1 MDEDEENKG
10 CYVRRR
16 RSSILKLP
24 LAGIDI
30 NKQVKQEE
38 RNKKKRLSKRVS
50 FAETLDVWEFNKE
63 SQSENADKNAFRNK
77 DDNDKEISGIDSLLT
92 GEIKN
97 PTHAIENISDPED
110 SDDEGKT
117 ATLNCSV
124 FQSPEKDVIIQNVS
138 AIANKENIN
147 SVVSSPININC
158 DDVSPV
164 NQSMC
169 SPPDLDN
176 TPKKLDNKLFFQQ
189 LMQKIKI
196 SPSSS
201 KDNSPVVNAAVCPSM
216 STKMFLDNLIQSTKD
231 ETSFSDGVFDSKEN
245 LSNVMDTSTSGSVS
259 NSPALDKSVYYI
271 ESSKPVDST
280 IYFNHNPDQTASMD
294 FTICNSKVFSESFKM
309 ENLSEKKGTY
319 ENVTQC
325 LGNLDDTNANM
336 ELTVCTDNK
345 MASMLNLPAS
355 RQNSNQKNNN
365 TPTDEVTIH
374 FGPEHT
380 QIANMDLTAC
390 HDRPFGCSRIDHMD
404 KESNQKMTTP
414 GDVTMIFN
422 ETKDTMANMELT
434 LCTIQNP
441 ISFLD
446 FSRKSESENVKKESK
461 IEAKQINRESL
472 IDSNP
477 KEKKTVNMELISCA
491 TKQISSYPSFTK
503 KMMTEDE
510 KENVLPSIS
519 QHSGEIK
526 LDKSIKQ
533 LDKFHSAE
541 MNCKKI
547 PKDVGCE
554 IKNLRENEKVIL
566 KLQGNFGLNSD
577 FDKENILEAKSAGL
591 TEKSMSSVSFIE
603 LPVKKSS
610 PITDVENT
618 SSTNVVKKPVK
629 RVSFMCPEEQPG
641 KELCQLDEDE
651 PPIKKLSTGNQV
663 DLFSQNSG
671 STDGQQQVNIKDP
684 LEKSVNFMDEVISK
698 KNSTKSGAKR
708 VSFYDPEE
716 HLSKNTGP
724 DSHDELPAVSISL
737 TKSTIEKSESIDS
750 AAKRV
755 ASTNLDEP
763 LTKKVLLENVM
774 DRVEIKSDAVDL
786 EKSLAIKPSLPES
799 TNGNTCKGSSTNL
812 EFDSLSKAADS
823 TDNRALKSVKKLY
836 LSLNT
841 SGILKSSDMDI
852 PKSEFVHEDLPKSVE
867 KQISFFAVDDE
878 VSVRRKGLIERGSDI
893 LINPDSQAVKSSV
906 ENRSESQNCLN
917 RSAVLKPL
925 VIQNSVENEFVDKN
939 STKTA
944 EKRVSFFSTDE
955 KPLVNKTCNII
966 HANTDPQSTISPE
979 ETNERSYINLNSSLI
994 QKSFIKD
1001 ENPDIQRMNKN
1012 LTQTLEK
1019 SVAFCSVTETNT
1031 IEVAKPVAHPQPANI
1046 SEDKSE
1052 TNKNLYIS
1060 LDNSAIVKSFG
1071 SGENCSNGQLVD
1083 KNLNKADKTVSF
1095 PPADEE
1101 YHDQKS
1107 NSIGQNQ
1114 LPNCVVDSSKKSFE
1128 TQEPINPSCD
1138 HESFNKE
1145 PTLTRSKKCAS
1156 PQAEKMTVAEPLI
1169 KENSSQKDKEINIQ
1183 VAELV
1188 KQPVANQVD
1197 LEEIPK
1203 PERLTTSQ
1211 ASLSKVPNFKT
1222 WQRMFSIENVI
1233 KNVRQSRS
1241 GLIPVASCEPTKA
1254 EAMPAVNIMQPTIAV
1269 SESIGQFSSKEL
1281 SQDEASVAKEI
1292 KDKTKNTYRNMVTN
1306 KFSGESQTTN
1316 MTTKPVA
1323 DSILLPIIDTNSC
1336 NLLTSQLSSQD
1347 AKVKTAKNTSLKA
1360 QETTS
1365 DNFEKDSSIVYD
1377 LNFKVEDLSGIMNER
1392 SDILIENSPCE
1403 STIHVSQNRL
1413 SSSIVS
1419 NRPSFSTKSVDDVK
1433 SSILALSNIS
1443 SSLCSRMLI
1452 NMHLP
1457 TLEKNLSTVEVE
1469 SIEELL
1475 LLIGIDKLENVT
1487 IDYRRTSVDL
1497 APLGSESKTIGEK
1510 LLMSCL
1516 EQPTYQSILQTY
1528 DSLTADEHYLLKEFH
1543 SQKLLEDF
1551 QIALKK
1557 KEASKSNDELKN
1569 GLLEAFKKSRQLSQ
1583 QKVKQRK
1590 AERYVNLCS
1599 LLKEKVVVLE
1609 EAKSQLD
1616 DISQKIDQ
1624 QLDSLDEVLETLN
1637 KEFDHLN
1644 TLPQLTDEDLEQ
1656 YVQVKK
1662 YLDDADTIQ
1671 TQEQKLSNQCCQLRD
1686 QEKTLKEEY
1695 SNLEMLH
1702 ANLLKPLSLDT
1713 SSLVNNC
1720 QKLKIYSV
1728 LFPWKLWQLCDDQQK
1743 YNFWNDTFQFCIH
1756 TQAEHIKKAHFEL
1769 DENWQS
1775 VVKGHPWLQIAHEM
1789 RLDVMQEK
1797 SFLECLQHVSQ
1808 LPQLLHR
1815 IGNLL
1820 SNLQDLAKEIHAIS
1834 LKKVITRKQSSI
1846 LVTYCSSQL
1855 TKVQVCFQFDPS
1867 NYPTTTIRHQV
1878 NLHYG
1883 NVRCEDI
1890 NRRLQRIKPGPQYLS
1905 RLVNAVQLESVSNPW

>member
-1 MDEDEENKG
+1 M
-10 CYVRRR
+10 
-16 RSSILKLP
+16 
-24 LAGIDI
+24 
-30 NKQVKQEE
+30 
-38 RNKKKRLSKRVS
+38 
-50 FAETLDVWEFNKE
+50 
-63 SQSENADKNAFRNK
+63 
-77 DDNDKEISGIDSLLT
+77 
-92 GEIKN
+92 
-97 PTHAIENISDPED
+97 
-110 SDDEGKT
+110 
-117 ATLNCSV
+117 
-124 FQSPEKDVIIQNVS
+124 S

-147 SVVSSPININC
+147 SVVSSPITINC
-158 DDVSPV
+158 DDVSPA

-201 KDNSPVVNAAVCPSM
+201 KDNSPVVKAAVCPSM

-245 LSNVMDTSTSGSVS
+245 LSNIMDTSTSASVS

-325 LGNLDDTNANM
+325 FGNLDDTNANM

-345 MASMLNLPAS
+345 MASMLNLPVS

-365 TPTDEVTIH
+365 TPTDEVTIY

-404 KESNQKMTTP
+404 KESNQKMTTH
-414 GDVTMIFN
+414 GNVTRIFN

-434 LCTIQNP
+434 LCTTQNP

-446 FSRKSESENVKKESK
+446 FSRKPESENVKENKT
-461 IEAKQINRESL
+461 EAKQTNRESP
-472 IDSNP
+472 IQSNP
-477 KEKKTVNMELISCA
+477 KEEKTVNMELISCA

-519 QHSGEIK
+519 WHSDEIK

-541 MNCKKI
+541 INCKKE
-547 PKDVGCE
+547 PKEDVVCE
-554 IKNLRENEKVIL
+554 IKNLRENEKVVL
-566 KLQGNFGLNSD
+566 KRQGNFGLNSD
-577 FDKENILEAKSAGL
+577 ENILKIRSEGL

-603 LPVKKSS
+603 LSVKKSS

-618 SSTNVVKKPVK
+618 SSTNVVKKLVK

-641 KELCQLDEDE
+641 KESCQLDEDE
-651 PPIKKLSTGNQV
+651 PPIKKLSSGNQV
-663 DLFSQNSG
+663 DLFSQNSD

-698 KNSTKSGAKR
+698 KNSTKSGTKR

-716 HLSKNTGP
+716 HLSKNTGF
-724 DSHDELPAVSISL
+724 DSHNELPVVSISL
-737 TKSTIEKSESIDS
+737 NKSTIEKSESINY

-763 LTKKVLLENVM
+763 LTKKVLLENVI

-786 EKSLAIKPSLPES
+786 EKSLTIKPSLPGS
-799 TNGNTCKGSSTNL
+799 TEENICKGSSINL
-812 EFDSLSKAADS
+812 EFDSLSKTTDS
-823 TDNRALKSVKKLY
+823 TDNRALKSVKNLY
-836 LSLNT
+836 LSLDT

-878 VSVRRKGLIERGSDI
+878 VSVRKKGLIERCSDI

-906 ENRSESQNCLN
+906 KNRSESQNCLN
-917 RSAVLKPL
+917 KSGVLKPL

-944 EKRVSFFSTDE
+944 EKRVSFFSTDK
-955 KPLVNKTCNII
+955 KPLVKKTCNII
-966 HANTDPQSTISPE
+966 HANTDPQSILSPE
-979 ETNERSYINLNSSLI
+979 ETNERSYINVNGSII

-1001 ENPDIQRMNKN
+1001 ENPDVQPMNKN

-1019 SVAFCSVTETNT
+1019 SVTFCSVSEKNT
-1031 IEVAKPVAHPQPANI
+1031 IEVAKPIAHPQPAKI
-1046 SEDKSE
+1046 SEDNSE
-1052 TNKNLYIS
+1052 TNKNMYII

-1071 SGENCSNGQLVD
+1071 SGENCPSGQLVD
-1083 KNLNKADKTVSF
+1083 KNLNKADMTVSF
-1095 PPADEE
+1095 LSADEE

-1114 LPNCVVDSSKKSFE
+1114 LPNCVVDSSKRSFE
-1128 TQEPINPSCD
+1128 TQEPSNPSCD
-1138 HESFNKE
+1138 HESLNKE

-1169 KENSSQKDKEINIQ
+1169 KENSSQIDKEINIQ

-1241 GLIPVASCEPTKA
+1241 GVIPVTSCEPTKA
-1254 EAMPAVNIMQPTIAV
+1254 EAMSAVNMMQPTIAV

-1281 SQDEASVAKEI
+1281 SQDEVSVANEI
-1292 KDKTKNTYRNMVTN
+1292 KGKTKNTYLNMVTN

-1323 DSILLPIIDTNSC
+1323 DSTLLPITDTNSC

-1347 AKVKTAKNTSLKA
+1347 AKMKTAKNTSLKA

-1377 LNFKVEDLSGIMNER
+1377 LNFKVEGR
-1392 SDILIENSPCE
+1392 FHFLI
-1403 STIHVSQNRL
+1403 
-1413 SSSIVS
+1413 
-1419 NRPSFSTKSVDDVK
+1419 
-1433 SSILALSNIS
+1433 
-1443 SSLCSRMLI
+1443 
-1452 NMHLP
+1452 
-1457 TLEKNLSTVEVE
+1457 
-1469 SIEELL
+1469 
-1475 LLIGIDKLENVT
+1475 
-1487 IDYRRTSVDL
+1487 
-1497 APLGSESKTIGEK
+1497 
-1510 LLMSCL
+1510 
-1516 EQPTYQSILQTY
+1516 
-1528 DSLTADEHYLLKEFH
+1528 
-1543 SQKLLEDF
+1543 
-1551 QIALKK
+1551 
-1557 KEASKSNDELKN
+1557 
-1569 GLLEAFKKSRQLSQ
+1569 AF
-1583 QKVKQRK
+1583 
-1590 AERYVNLCS
+1590 
-1599 LLKEKVVVLE
+1599 
-1609 EAKSQLD
+1609 
-1616 DISQKIDQ
+1616 
-1624 QLDSLDEVLETLN
+1624 
-1637 KEFDHLN
+1637 
-1644 TLPQLTDEDLEQ
+1644 
-1656 YVQVKK
+1656 
-1662 YLDDADTIQ
+1662 
-1671 TQEQKLSNQCCQLRD
+1671 
-1686 QEKTLKEEY
+1686 
-1695 SNLEMLH
+1695 
-1702 ANLLKPLSLDT
+1702 
-1713 SSLVNNC
+1713 
-1720 QKLKIYSV
+1720 
-1728 LFPWKLWQLCDDQQK
+1728 
-1743 YNFWNDTFQFCIH
+1743 
-1756 TQAEHIKKAHFEL
+1756 
-1769 DENWQS
+1769 
-1775 VVKGHPWLQIAHEM
+1775 
-1789 RLDVMQEK
+1789 
-1797 SFLECLQHVSQ
+1797 
-1808 LPQLLHR
+1808 
-1815 IGNLL
+1815 
-1820 SNLQDLAKEIHAIS
+1820 
-1834 LKKVITRKQSSI
+1834 
-1846 LVTYCSSQL
+1846 
-1855 TKVQVCFQFDPS
+1855 
-1867 NYPTTTIRHQV
+1867 
-1878 NLHYG
+1878 
-1883 NVRCEDI
+1883 
-1890 NRRLQRIKPGPQYLS
+1890 
-1905 RLVNAVQLESVSNPW
+1905 